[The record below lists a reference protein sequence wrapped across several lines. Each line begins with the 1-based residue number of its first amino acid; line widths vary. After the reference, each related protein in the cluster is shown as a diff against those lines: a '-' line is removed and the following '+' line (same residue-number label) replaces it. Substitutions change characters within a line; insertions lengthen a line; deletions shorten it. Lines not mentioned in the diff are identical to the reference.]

1 EGSLTTSYTI
11 ARRFRVWS
19 YSVGHMTLV
28 LRSLASTDDDETV
41 DVWFDGVAAMNL
53 HQSFEP
59 LTIRAASPKERRTLL
74 DASARDIFPPNRQS
88 TLCLIL
94 ESAQPDGFVVCAHV
108 RVVASHGSTPGGPEG
123 QEPDA
128 ERLLWAAGPTGNPRQ
143 PLRYRLY
150 EAGEHP

>member
-11 ARRFRVWS
+11 ARHFRVWR
-19 YSVGHMTLV
+19 YGVGHMTLM
-28 LRSLASTDDDETV
+28 LRSLAASDDDETV

-59 LTIRAASPKERRTLL
+59 LTIRAANPEERRTLL
-74 DASARDIFPPNRQS
+74 DASAGDIFPPNRPF

-108 RVVASHGSTPGGPEG
+108 RVVASPGGKPGGPDEQG
-123 QEPDA
+123 PDA

-143 PLRYRLY
+143 PLGYRLY
-150 EAGEHP
+150 EAGEHA